1 MLTIRR
7 ILLPTDYSACAEGAF
22 THAAYLADRYGA
34 ELHVLHVTEPD
45 GEGLESC
52 FDDLRITPEDIAA
65 DLKLPLPERDDR
77 PADEPVALVEHE
89 ETGPDPAPVILRY
102 IDEHDIDLV
111 VMGTHGRRGLRRM
124 MLGSVTEEV
133 LRLSPCPVFTV
144 RRPQDETDLWTVDRV
159 LAAVDLSERSIFAAR
174 HAAGLAATYDARLTL
189 ALVLDTVMMPTSV
202 LPESEPIDF
211 EDLQR
216 RAEKDLADLANQ
228 LQDEVPALRDRVEIR
243 VEVGHPVR
251 DIVDMIEDA
260 GVDRRRALPDG
271 EHRRAAHPCGSVPG
285 VHDQELRQGPHRAPR
300 DAARGPAR
308 AARRGLDPA
317 RGVRSHSSKPSLP

>member
-34 ELHVLHVTEPD
+34 ELHVLHVTEP
-45 GEGLESC
+45 EGNGLDTC

-77 PADEPVALVEHE
+77 PADEPVSLIEHE

-102 IDEHDIDLV
+102 AEEHDIDLI

-124 MLGSVTEEV
+124 MVGSVTEEV
-133 LRLSPCPVFTV
+133 MRLSPCPVFTV
-144 RRPQDETDLWTVDRV
+144 RRPDRMDRTVRPWTIDRV

-174 HAAGLAATYDARLTL
+174 HAARLAATYEAKLTL
-189 ALVLDTVMMPTSV
+189 ALVIDAVMMPTSV
-202 LPESEPIDF
+202 VPYEEVPAIDF
-211 EDLQR
+211 ESLQR
-216 RAEKDLADLANQ
+216 QAEKDLADLADQ
-228 LQDEVPALRDRVEIR
+228 LQEQVPALRGHVEIR

-251 DIVDMIEDA
+251 DLVEMIETT
-260 GVDRRRALPDG
+260 GVDLLVLGSHGRTGVERFLM
-271 EHRRAAHPCGSVPG
+271 GSVAEQL
-285 VHDQELRQGPHRAPR
+285 VRLAPCPVFTLKSFGKALIGQPEAQPEGQR
-300 DAARGPAR
+300 EQPAV
-308 AARRGLDPA
+308 A
-317 RGVRSHSSKPSLP
+317 

>member
-34 ELHVLHVTEPD
+34 DLHVLHVTEPD
-45 GEGLESC
+45 GSLMDAC

-77 PADEPVALVEHE
+77 PADEPVALIEHE

-102 IDEHDIDLV
+102 IDEQDIDLV

-124 MLGSVTEEV
+124 MVGSVTEEV

-144 RRPQDETDLWTVDRV
+144 RRPQDASSAWVVDHV
-159 LAAVDLSERSIFAAR
+159 LAAVDLSERSLFAAR
-174 HAAGLAATYDARLTL
+174 HAAELAATYEAKLTL
-189 ALVLDTVMMPTSV
+189 ALVVDAVMMPTSV
-202 LPESEPIDF
+202 VPYDDVFAIDF
-211 EDLQR
+211 EGIQR
-216 RAEKDLADLANQ
+216 QAEKDLADLAHQ
-228 LQDEVPALRDRVEIR
+228 LQDEVPALRGHVEIR

-251 DIVDMIEDA
+251 DLVEMIETT
-260 GVDRRRALPDG
+260 GVDLLVLGSHGRTGVERFLM
-271 EHRRAAHPCGSVPG
+271 GSVAEQL
-285 VHDQELRQGPHRAPR
+285 VRLAPCPVFTLKSFGKALVDR
-300 DAARGPAR
+300 SETQREQPAV
-308 AARRGLDPA
+308 A
-317 RGVRSHSSKPSLP
+317 